1 MAEGRRPVE
10 GKVSSDACSGR
21 SAGLSM
27 SPKQRACG
35 SWRPNSRSRL
45 TFDESPLR
53 ESCTVGSGGRC
64 RVTRTSTRQA
74 QGRHREVAS
83 EGSVEQNRGLTN
95 RNRISGI
102 SGRTSGRLI
111 AKSIS
116 IKGQGCRSGRGAGK
130 AIELTWGGLCRV
142 PISELR
148 EPRGDLTATQE
159 SADGIV
165 GQAVGKASEALQ
177 GRKAEQ
183 RIGRAGN
190 DGRRPERLG
199 VASRTG
205 NS

>member
-1 MAEGRRPVE
+1 
-10 GKVSSDACSGR
+10 
-21 SAGLSM
+21 M
-27 SPKQRACG
+27 SPITPHTLVQQHIVVCFSYMNLLYFPFFFFNDTATTEIYTL
-35 SWRPNSRSRL
+35 SLHDALPIY
-45 TFDESPLR
+45 
-53 ESCTVGSGGRC
+53 
-64 RVTRTSTRQA
+64 
-74 QGRHREVAS
+74 
-83 EGSVEQNRGLTN
+83 RGLTN

-102 SGRTSGRLI
+102 PGRTSGRLI

-116 IKGQGCRSGRGAGK
+116 IKGRGCRSGGRAGK
-130 AIELTWGGLCRV
+130 AIELTWGGLRRV

>member
-1 MAEGRRPVE
+1 M
-10 GKVSSDACSGR
+10 
-21 SAGLSM
+21 
-27 SPKQRACG
+27 
-35 SWRPNSRSRL
+35 
-45 TFDESPLR
+45 
-53 ESCTVGSGGRC
+53 
-64 RVTRTSTRQA
+64 
-74 QGRHREVAS
+74 AS

-159 SADGIV
+159 SAEGIV
-165 GQAVGKASEALQ
+165 GHAVGKASEALQ
-177 GRKAEQ
+177 SRKAEQ

>member
-1 MAEGRRPVE
+1 M
-10 GKVSSDACSGR
+10 
-21 SAGLSM
+21 
-27 SPKQRACG
+27 
-35 SWRPNSRSRL
+35 
-45 TFDESPLR
+45 
-53 ESCTVGSGGRC
+53 
-64 RVTRTSTRQA
+64 
-74 QGRHREVAS
+74 AS

-116 IKGQGCRSGRGAGK
+116 IKGQGCRSGRRAVK

-142 PISELR
+142 PNLELR
-148 EPRGDLTATQE
+148 KPRGDPTAAQE
-159 SADGIV
+159 SAEGIV

-183 RIGRAGN
+183 QIGQAGN

-205 NS
+205 DS

>member
-1 MAEGRRPVE
+1 M
-10 GKVSSDACSGR
+10 
-21 SAGLSM
+21 
-27 SPKQRACG
+27 
-35 SWRPNSRSRL
+35 
-45 TFDESPLR
+45 
-53 ESCTVGSGGRC
+53 
-64 RVTRTSTRQA
+64 
-74 QGRHREVAS
+74 AS

-102 SGRTSGRLI
+102 SGRTSGLLI

-130 AIELTWGGLCRV
+130 AIELTWGGLRRV
-142 PISELR
+142 PSSELGK
-148 EPRGDLTATQE
+148 PRGDPTAAQK

-183 RIGRAGN
+183 QIGRAGN

-205 NS
+205 DSGVVSGRRSSAHWPWNRLIGVNPRSAVTGGPNH